1 MTSDGLAAGSRAP
14 LDMVDLAV
22 MAGRSRSGAPMADG
36 GWKRRFQTA
45 YIVAARCGMIGAGRL
60 F

>member
-22 MAGRSRSGAPMADG
+22 MAGRSRPVRRWLIVVGSDVFEQPTPLRRGAE
-36 GWKRRFQTA
+36 
-45 YIVAARCGMIGAGRL
+45 
-60 F
+60 